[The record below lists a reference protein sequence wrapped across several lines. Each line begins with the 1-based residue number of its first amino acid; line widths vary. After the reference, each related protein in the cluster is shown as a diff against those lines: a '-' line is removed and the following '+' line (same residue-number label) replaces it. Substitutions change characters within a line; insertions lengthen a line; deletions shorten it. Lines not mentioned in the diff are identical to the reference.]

1 MIKSPLNCN
10 CSTTSHRFPQAA
22 KVIAKLVNTA
32 PLQQAT
38 CPWKEPEV
46 FFWDVSKVAI
56 EQLKTCFVFVI
67 CSYDKRSHL
76 HGDFS
81 RLSMARVRRVV
92 LCVANSYHKA
102 PIGWLALHTIA
113 YPYLVMPTMTCKVK
127 FSIY

>member
-1 MIKSPLNCN
+1 M
-10 CSTTSHRFPQAA
+10 
-22 KVIAKLVNTA
+22 
-32 PLQQAT
+32 
-38 CPWKEPEV
+38 
-46 FFWDVSKVAI
+46 AI
-56 EQLKTCFVFVI
+56 EDSFRFRDM
-67 CSYDKRSHL
+67 SYDKRSHL